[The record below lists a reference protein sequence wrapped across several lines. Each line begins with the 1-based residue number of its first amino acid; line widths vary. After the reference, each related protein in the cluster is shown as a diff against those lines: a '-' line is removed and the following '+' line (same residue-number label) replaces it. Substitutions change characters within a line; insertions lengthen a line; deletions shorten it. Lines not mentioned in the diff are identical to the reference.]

1 MIAALAMSPMSA
13 PAAES
18 NEPVEKM
25 RVVYTPYDFLLDGMI
40 AVENGYFKTLGL
52 DFVPV
57 TIEGGSAAI
66 ISTLQRGEIDG
77 CFIAS
82 SSALVAV
89 EKGID
94 LVQVAGVG
102 DQTFDIYVLKDSPIQ
117 SLKDCEGRKIGNY
130 PKPSGPWLALKYD
143 LDRLKIK
150 ADVIDMKTED
160 VMVSA
165 LLSGQ
170 IDAAEGTSYMEAQCG
185 GKIRKVH
192 SCAASKYIYNSC
204 GWWFKKQFVADHYG
218 AVKRFVDGLLLGRL
232 YITEHPDEAVKILAK
247 SRKIRLED
255 LSVQIRLP
263 RFDLPVTVYQFG
275 LSKTNEIMREYG
287 LIEKTLDVSKIVDPR
302 FSLVVDQ
309 AY

>member
-1 MIAALAMSPMSA
+1 MKKICFSVLMIAALAMSPMSA

-102 DQTFDIYVLKDSPIQ
+102 DQTLIYVLKDSPIQ
-117 SLKDCEGRKIGNY
+117 SLKDCEGRKNREL
-130 PKPSGPWLALKYD
+130 P
-143 LDRLKIK
+143 
-150 ADVIDMKTED
+150 
-160 VMVSA
+160 
-165 LLSGQ
+165 
-170 IDAAEGTSYMEAQCG
+170 EAW
-185 GKIRKVH
+185 
-192 SCAASKYIYNSC
+192 AP
-204 GWWFKKQFVADHYG
+204 GWRSSMISTG
-218 AVKRFVDGLLLGRL
+218 
-232 YITEHPDEAVKILAK
+232 
-247 SRKIRLED
+247 
-255 LSVQIRLP
+255 
-263 RFDLPVTVYQFG
+263 
-275 LSKTNEIMREYG
+275 
-287 LIEKTLDVSKIVDPR
+287 
-302 FSLVVDQ
+302 
-309 AY
+309 